1 MLFFITRL
9 QPITQYTGK
18 SLEALKRC
26 DNDPHVITA
35 VARRFWA
42 DRKYAKARKW
52 FNRAITLDPNM
63 GDAWAAYYAFELQQ
77 GTEVEQADVLDRCEG
92 RV

>member
-1 MLFFITRL
+1 MSWSVFFALFFPEP
-9 QPITQYTGK
+9 QTGK

-77 GTEVEQADVLDRCEG
+77 GSETEQTDVLSR
-92 RV
+92 